1 MGFNSKENV
10 WGRSTAALDVAVPRE
25 VRSYAATSQSEQTGS
40 SVEHVTGVHNSLEAL
55 AENLEARAV
64 DAKRS
69 GDKAANMSE
78 AFLKLGAALRKLADA
93 YFKMSSNFKKVAK
106 GIRDVVPFLKRA
118 KEQLRKAEGDHAALN
133 LTLAGLTEEAG
144 SLTAAA

>member
-1 MGFNSKENV
+1 MAFNSKDKAF
-10 WGRSTAALDVAVPRE
+10 GDSAAALDIVAPRGI
-25 VRSYAATSQSEQTGS
+25 RTYAATNEQTGS

-55 AENLEARAV
+55 AENLEARAA

-69 GDKAANMSE
+69 GNKAESMSE
-78 AFLKLGAALRKLADA
+78 AFLKLGAALRKLAIA
-93 YFKMSSNFKKVAK
+93 YFRMGRGLDKVAK